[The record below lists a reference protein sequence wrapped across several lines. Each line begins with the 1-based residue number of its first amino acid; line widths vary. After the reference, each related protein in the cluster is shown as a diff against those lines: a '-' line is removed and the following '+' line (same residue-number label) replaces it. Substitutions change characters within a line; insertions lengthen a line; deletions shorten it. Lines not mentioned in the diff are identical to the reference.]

1 MLQIIHNS
9 QHLTNNQQKDKYMK
23 KFLIY
28 ITILGLLVYGLLTL
42 FMKSV
47 KASEYNT
54 AVIGHVITQKVS
66 GQQIDASKLME
77 QELARV
83 AHLFALD
90 SINILQKYLPA
101 ILDKV
106 AADLRLEADKSYKCN
121 LLKDTK
127 IQDDCK

>member
-1 MLQIIHNS
+1 
-9 QHLTNNQQKDKYMK
+9 MK

-28 ITILGLLVYGLLTL
+28 ITVLAISVYGFLTCTMNSL
-42 FMKSV
+42 T

-54 AVIGHVITQKVS
+54 AVIGHVITQKIT
-66 GQQIDASKLME
+66 GQPIDTSKLLE
-77 QELARV
+77 QELARA
-83 AHLFALD
+83 AHLFAID

-101 ILDKV
+101 ILDKM
-106 AADLRLEADKSYKCN
+106 AADLRLEADKNYKCS

>member
-1 MLQIIHNS
+1 
-9 QHLTNNQQKDKYMK
+9 MK
-23 KFLIY
+23 KFLIF
-28 ITILGLLVYGLLTL
+28 ITILAISLYGFLTCTMNSL
-42 FMKSV
+42 

-66 GQQIDASKLME
+66 GQPVDASKLME

>member
-1 MLQIIHNS
+1 
-9 QHLTNNQQKDKYMK
+9 MK

-28 ITILGLLVYGLLTL
+28 ITILGLLVYGFLTL

-47 KASEYNT
+47 KANEYNT
-54 AVIGHVITQKVS
+54 AVVGHVITQKVS
-66 GQQIDASKLME
+66 GQPVDAAKLME
-77 QELARV
+77 QELARI

-101 ILDKV
+101 ILDK
-106 AADLRLEADKSYKCN
+106 AAAELRLEADKSYKCS

>member
-1 MLQIIHNS
+1 
-9 QHLTNNQQKDKYMK
+9 MK
-23 KFLIY
+23 KFLIF
-28 ITILGLLVYGLLTL
+28 ITILAISLYGFLTCTMNSL
-42 FMKSV
+42 

-66 GQQIDASKLME
+66 GQPIDASKLME

-106 AADLRLEADKSYKCN
+106 AADLRLEADKSYKCS

>member
-1 MLQIIHNS
+1 
-9 QHLTNNQQKDKYMK
+9 MK
-23 KFLIY
+23 KFLIF
-28 ITILGLLVYGLLTL
+28 ISILAISLYGFLTCTMNSL
-42 FMKSV
+42 

-66 GQQIDASKLME
+66 GQPTDASKLME

-101 ILDKV
+101 ILDK
-106 AADLRLEADKSYKCN
+106 AAAELRLEADKSYKCS

>member
-1 MLQIIHNS
+1 
-9 QHLTNNQQKDKYMK
+9 MK
-23 KFLIY
+23 KFLIF
-28 ITILGLLVYGLLTL
+28 ITILAISLYGFLTCTMNSL
-42 FMKSV
+42 

-66 GQQIDASKLME
+66 GQPVDASKLME
-77 QELARV
+77 QELARI

-101 ILDKV
+101 ILDK
-106 AADLRLEADKSYKCN
+106 AAAELRLEADKNYKCS

>member
-1 MLQIIHNS
+1 
-9 QHLTNNQQKDKYMK
+9 MK

-28 ITILGLLVYGLLTL
+28 ITILAISLYGFLTCTMNSL
-42 FMKSV
+42 

-54 AVIGHVITQKVS
+54 AVIGHVITQKVT
-66 GQQIDASKLME
+66 GQSIDASKLME
-77 QELARV
+77 QELARI

-101 ILDKV
+101 ILDK
-106 AADLRLEADKSYKCN
+106 AAAELRLEADKNYKCS

>member
-1 MLQIIHNS
+1 
-9 QHLTNNQQKDKYMK
+9 MK

-28 ITILGLLVYGLLTL
+28 ITILAISVYGFLTCT
-42 FMKSV
+42 MNSI

-66 GQQIDASKLME
+66 GQPVDASKLME

-101 ILDKV
+101 ILDK
-106 AADLRLEADKSYKCN
+106 AAAELRLEADKSYKCS